1 MDALWQDIRYAL
13 RTLGRSPGLVL
24 VAALSLG
31 LGVGAN
37 VTAFSWMEGM
47 VFHPLPGVENEDQLI
62 RVLWSSRGRLGSLSW
77 PDYVDLRNAARGL
90 EGVAAY
96 TEGQTELRTASESG
110 RAWTM
115 FVSGNYFTTLGVRAQ
130 LGRTFL
136 PDEERNATLAAVVS
150 YAYWQRRF
158 GGDSSVVGRHVMVN
172 GHDVVIVGVAP
183 PRFGGNVVGLGYEMW
198 LPATVRPLVTGRGR
212 LDNRG
217 SRSFQ
222 AVARLAPG
230 VSLAQARADVD
241 AAALGVQQQV
251 GDSLGAGAS
260 LRPYLDDEA
269 TGTLRPVFSALLG
282 VAFVVLLVACAN
294 VAGLLLAR
302 ATARRREI
310 GIRVAV
316 GASRTRVVRQLLTES
331 LVLAIVAG
339 GVGLLLAVWARDVHR
354 YFVPTGSRPIE
365 VAIGI
370 NGAVLLFG
378 VAISLATGFLFG
390 VIPAVQAS
398 RPDVVGALKGAVGG
412 LHLTRSRA
420 QALLVSGQV
429 AFTLA
434 ALVAGGLFVRSLANA
449 QSVDVG
455 FGEPEQLL
463 VVDTDLRAAG
473 YRDSAAAALV
483 ERLEERA
490 RSLPGV
496 TAASFTDFVPLG
508 FDGVGY
514 YGGIRPQGYEP
525 QPGETVI
532 SGIAAVGSD
541 YFAAMRVPVLRGR
554 GIGGEDSRGAAP
566 VILVNEAFARRY
578 WPGQDPIGKWVGI
591 GGLPELRTVVGV
603 AKDGKYGDLTERR
616 AGPFAY
622 IPQTQFPQ
630 EEGALLVRTAGE
642 PRALIET
649 LRREFAAQDVNLPFR
664 DPRTMAEQMSA
675 VLYVQRVGA
684 VWLAGFGVVALLLA
698 SIGLYGL
705 MSYTVSQR
713 TREVGIRIALGAD
726 RRAIV
731 GLIVKGAVRLTAFGL
746 AAGAALGLAAGFLIR
761 SQLLGVGAFD
771 PLSFVVAVALLGAVA
786 LAAALLPARRAARV
800 DPIIALQAE

>member
-1 MDALWQDIRYAL
+1 MDSFWQDIRYAL
-13 RTLGRSPGLVL
+13 RTLSRSPGLVL

-47 VFHPLPGVENEDQLI
+47 VFHPLPGVENENHLI
-62 RVLWSSRGRLGSLSW
+62 RVLWSSRGRMGSLSW
-77 PDYVDLRNAARGL
+77 PDYVDLRDATRGL

-150 YAYWQRRF
+150 HAYWQRRF
-158 GGDSSVVGRHVMVN
+158 EGDSSVVGRHVMVN

-183 PRFGGNVVGLGYEMW
+183 PRFGGNVVGLAYEMW

-212 LDNRG
+212 LDSRG
-217 SRSFQ
+217 ARSFQ
-222 AVARLAPG
+222 AVARLATG
-230 VSLAQARADVD
+230 VTLDQARAEVD
-241 AAALGVQQQV
+241 AAARGVQQQI

-260 LRPYLDDEA
+260 LRPYLDDEE
-269 TGTLRPVFSALLG
+269 TGTLRPVISALLG
-282 VAFVVLLVACAN
+282 VTFVVLLVACAN
-294 VAGLLLAR
+294 VASLLLAR

-316 GASRTRVVRQLLTES
+316 GAGRARIVRQLLTES
-331 LVLAIVAG
+331 MVLAVLAG

-378 VAISLATGFLFG
+378 VTISLATGFFFG
-390 VIPAVQAS
+390 AIPAIQAS
-398 RPDVVGALKGAVGG
+398 RPDVVGALKGAVG
-412 LHLTRSRA
+412 LTRSRA

-429 AFTLA
+429 AITLA

-455 FGEPEQLL
+455 FGEPERLL
-463 VVDTDLRAAG
+463 VVDTDLRSAG
-473 YRDSAAAALV
+473 YRDSTAAALV
-483 ERLEERA
+483 ERLVERA

-496 TAASFTDFVPLG
+496 TAASFSDFVPLG

-525 QPGETVI
+525 RPGEEVI

-554 GIGGEDSRGAAP
+554 GITAVDARGAPP
-566 VILVNEAFARRY
+566 VIVVNEAFAQRY
-578 WPGQDPIGKWVGI
+578 WPGQDPIGKWVTI
-591 GGLPELRTVVGV
+591 GFLPAARSVVGV
-603 AKDGKYGDLTERR
+603 ARNGKYGDLTERG
-616 AGPFAY
+616 AQPFAY
-622 IPQTQFPQ
+622 LPQAQFPQ
-630 EEGALLVRTAGE
+630 EEGALLVRTAGD
-642 PRALIET
+642 PGALIET
-649 LRREFAAQDVNLPFR
+649 LRREFRALDANLPFR

-675 VLYVQRVGA
+675 VLYLQRIGA

-726 RRAIV
+726 RRAVV
-731 GLIVKGAVRLTAFGL
+731 GLIVRGAVRLTAFGL

-771 PLSFVVAVALLGAVA
+771 PLSFAAAVALLCAVA
-786 LAAALLPARRAARV
+786 LVAALLPARRAARV